1 MLAQFKAYSRCS
13 LSAWW
18 AVSFPPHSPPFP
30 SAHQLSPL
38 SAHVLFLS
46 PLLHR
51 GNPESSTWTF
61 DSWVGLTV
69 CDANGQRL
77 REFNRNQ
84 EGSKAPLLKSS
95 VLLPAS
101 VVSVSIRRWLF
112 SPSPCPKENQRITGI
127 NGFIKQLF
135 TPLNHF
141 AVHVAAGHKL
151 RNTLHTN
158 WSSSRG
164 KSSCSRAAC

>member
-1 MLAQFKAYSRCS
+1 MSSVLSSS
-13 LSAWW
+13 LTTLPLSSSA
-18 AVSFPPHSPPFP
+18 
-30 SAHQLSPL
+30 LSPL

-101 VVSVSIRRWLF
+101 VVSVSIRRLTLQSLSLSQREPKNNRYKWLYQATF
-112 SPSPCPKENQRITGI
+112 HTIKSLCCSCSSRTQTQKHIT
-127 NGFIKQLF
+127 
-135 TPLNHF
+135 
-141 AVHVAAGHKL
+141 HKL
-151 RNTLHTN
+151 E
-158 WSSSRG
+158 
-164 KSSCSRAAC
+164 